1 MVRIIKKSILLSM
14 ILLSFSSLNC
24 QTFGLND
31 IPLFSSEVNYDINL
45 MIDAQKDFPLNE
57 YSVLY
62 ADQIVEAENDFL
74 KECSK
79 LESSP
84 YVGVWKLTDQLG
96 NLVGHHSF
104 NFSDTIEISMYKNSI
119 VFDNWGNRSFLYAG
133 NNDRLYIFSRWINI
147 IRQINVI
154 DDKMYVYIVDD
165 NKWVLDP
172 IHENGKYFFT
182 RK

>member
-31 IPLFSSEVNYDINL
+31 IPLSSSEVNYDINL

-79 LESSP
+79 LKSSP

-96 NLVGHHSF
+96 NLIGRHSF

-119 VFDNWGNRSFLYAG
+119 VFDNWGNRSFFYAG

-182 RK
+182 KK

>member
-104 NFSDTIEISMYKNSI
+104 NFSDTIEISIKTAL
-119 VFDNWGNRSFLYAG
+119 FLTIGAIDLSCMPETMIG
-133 NNDRLYIFSRWINI
+133 FIFF
-147 IRQINVI
+147 
-154 DDKMYVYIVDD
+154 
-165 NKWVLDP
+165 P
-172 IHENGKYFFT
+172 GG
-182 RK
+182 